1 MTKTKYVG
9 KGQNR
14 KFGQKAILSYYLII
28 NNKLLVIFVKLKSNN
43 SLFDSSVHLLF
54 KERKEDF
61 WDILF
66 STQ

>member
-1 MTKTKYVG
+1 M
-9 KGQNR
+9 
-14 KFGQKAILSYYLII
+14 AILSYYLII
-28 NNKLLVIFVKLKSNN
+28 NNKLLVIFVKLESNN